1 MDNLPIIIL
10 GYHWHI
16 IDIIISKTVFVRN
29 MIFDIKKSFLDKMMQ
44 CYKFLSFLQMV
55 LSQ

>member
-44 CYKFLSFLQMV
+44 CYKFLSW
-55 LSQ
+55 SN